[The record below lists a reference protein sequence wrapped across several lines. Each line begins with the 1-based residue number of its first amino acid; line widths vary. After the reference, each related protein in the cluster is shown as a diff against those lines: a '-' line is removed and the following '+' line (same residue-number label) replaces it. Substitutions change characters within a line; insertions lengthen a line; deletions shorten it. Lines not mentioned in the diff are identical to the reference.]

1 MKKIQINSN
10 NNLTFSIKKNRIK
23 TNPNTKKKSGFDYDY
38 VQNNTF
44 TRDSFNK
51 ILSQIPNASGTLIIT
66 NGEISRYTIQTLKI
80 LNSSESLRDLLRQK
94 GIDFL
99 KNLLTTHSLSKIQ
112 IHLAYAD

>member
-1 MKKIQINSN
+1 MKTIQINSN
-10 NNLTFSIKKNRIK
+10 NNLTFSITKNRIK
-23 TNPNTKKKSGFDYDY
+23 INPNPKKKSGFDYDY
-38 VQNNTF
+38 IQNHTS

-51 ILSQIPNASGTLIIT
+51 ILSQIPNTSGTLIIT
-66 NGEISRYTIQTLKI
+66 NGETSRYTIQTLKI
-80 LNSSESLRDLLRQK
+80 LNSSESLRDSLRQK